1 MYDEREELTTP
12 ARRPAARRDGTRGRT
27 QAAVALSALS
37 LGLLLAGSALRR
49 RPRYS
54 FRDRTVLITGGSR
67 GLGLELARQLA
78 SEGARLWLVAR
89 SAEALNRAAAE
100 LRQTGAF
107 VGTIAAD
114 LREERAIDQLVSRV
128 IQTDPVIDVVINN
141 AGTIVV
147 SPFEHAQPEDFH
159 DSLATHFW
167 APFHVIR
174 KALPHMRR
182 GGEGRIVNISSIGG
196 RIGVP
201 HLAAYAAGK
210 FALTGFS
217 KGLRAELA
225 KSGIYVTTVTPGLMR
240 TGSYVGVQLRGQ
252 HEKELRWFA
261 GLADSPVISM
271 QTSRAARQIIEAA
284 RRGRAAIT
292 PLWYAR
298 AAQIVDAVAPNTFA
312 AVTSLIDRTALPSP
326 DEGPD
331 AARARRATEVDPG
344 AVKRTL
350 SEERRRRYHQPAPRW
365 G

>member
-1 MYDEREELTTP
+1 MPRQMQT
-12 ARRPAARRDGTRGRT
+12 AMG
-27 QAAVALSALS
+27 LSALAI
-37 LGLLLAGSALRR
+37 GLLVAGSALRR
-49 RPRYS
+49 NRYS
-54 FRDRTVLITGGSR
+54 FRNRTVLITGASR

-78 SEGARLWLVAR
+78 TEGARLWLVAR
-89 SAEALNRAAAE
+89 STEDLDRAATE

-107 VGTIAAD
+107 VETIPAD
-114 LREERAIDQLVSRV
+114 LREEQDIDQLVSRV
-128 IQTDPVIDVVINN
+128 VQTDPVIDVVINN

-147 SPFEHAQPEDFH
+147 SPFEHAQPEDFE

-182 GGEGRIVNISSIGG
+182 GGDGRIVNISSIGG

-217 KGLRAELA
+217 ESLGAELA

-252 HEKELRWFA
+252 VEKELRWFA
-261 GLADSPVISM
+261 AMADTPLLTM
-271 QTSRAARQIIEAA
+271 QASRAARQIIEAA
-284 RRGRAAIT
+284 RRRRAAIT

-298 AAQIVDAVAPNTFA
+298 AAQIIDAVAPNTFA
-312 AVTSLIDRTALPSP
+312 AVSSLLNRSVLPSP
-326 DEGPD
+326 DPGPN
-331 AARARRATEVDPG
+331 AGRARRATDVDPG
-344 AVKRTL
+344 AVKAML
-350 SEERRRRYHQPAPRW
+350 SEERRRRYHQPAPEW

>member
-1 MYDEREELTTP
+1 MYEEPTTFTTP
-12 ARRPAARRDGTRGRT
+12 TGQLQARHGGVRRQS
-27 QAAVALSALS
+27 QAAVGFSALAI
-37 LGLLLAGSALRR
+37 GLLVAGNALRQR
-49 RPRYS
+49 TRYS
-54 FRDRTVLITGGSR
+54 FRNRTVIITGASR

-78 SEGARLWLVAR
+78 HEGARLWLVAR
-89 SAEALNRAAAE
+89 SAEDLDRAAAE
-100 LRQTGAF
+100 LRQAGAF
-107 VGTIAAD
+107 VGTVVAD

-196 RIGVP
+196 RVGVP

-217 KGLRAELA
+217 EGLRAELV

-240 TGSYVGVQLRGQ
+240 TGSYVGIQLRGQ

-261 GLADSPVISM
+261 GLADSPVITM
-271 QTSRAARQIIEAA
+271 QTSRAARQILEAT
-284 RRGRAAIT
+284 RRGRAALT

-312 AVTSLIDRTALPSP
+312 AVTSLVDRTALPSP
-326 DEGPD
+326 EPTPD

-350 SEERRRRYHQPAPRW
+350 SAERRRRYHQPEPKW